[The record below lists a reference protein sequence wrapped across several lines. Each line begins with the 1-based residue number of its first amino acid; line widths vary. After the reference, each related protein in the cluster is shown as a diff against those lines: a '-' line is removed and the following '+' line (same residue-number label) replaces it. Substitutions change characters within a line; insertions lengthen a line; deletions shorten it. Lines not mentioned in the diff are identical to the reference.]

1 MLTLPQSLKETPT
14 FSRRD

>member
-1 MLTLPQSLKETPT
+1 MLTLPQSLKDTPT